1 MNSYEKAGWI
11 LQVAGLRQSIF
22 QPPSSLNYNQSD
34 LVKLALLLGLRVGQ
48 LEGLIY
54 QIAADKRHVT
64 IFGQIFRPYLIR
76 SSRSRVC
83 VDCLRESNY
92 CRMQWELVFV
102 TSCPIH
108 NTTLLETCDSCGTRL
123 SWVRTGTSLCR
134 CGADFRES
142 PTSALP
148 NAQACVSRL
157 VYEKCGLMKG
167 RLHQARN
174 NPLND
179 LELGPIFEGLRFIA
193 GQLESRNLRQR
204 HTFPGKETATLH
216 QDLFTAYSIFND
228 WPKNFHHLLDQ
239 IHSRNSPGDAD
250 QKRSLQKD
258 FQGLYKELCA
268 PRSLSKSIAS
278 LLMTGFQDYVSKRW
292 MLGYRAKRF
301 QLAQKYVGLTEA
313 SRTLQIANETTE
325 YLILN
330 GKLKAVIK
338 SKAKR
343 NRTFLI
349 DAASVEKLRR
359 EFEKYL
365 SIDRASQFLGLSQ
378 THVRK
383 LIDQSVLIPVRRYS
397 DAHDLRLDKSV
408 LRQFVAQLLSKIKT
422 VRAQHKDQLQSFR
435 SLVNLVTNKMAG
447 STYGIDKVIRD
458 ILSGLLVPR
467 KKCEKTVGVS
477 SLRFSRNE
485 VRQYLQQIVLKQEGK
500 NPTILANISTDGL
513 NRKVVLFLYRKG
525 LIKAS
530 TRRDETGAYAAI
542 TTKDL
547 QLFNSRFRFATEVAR
562 KLGTRTECVCQ
573 ALRSAGILPVSGPVV
588 DDGPQYVFRRSEVD
602 SVDLHK
608 LMTPFL
614 LRRKRKRKRTL
625 DVTVAGVAEIL
636 SMSRKTVLDMVKTDV
651 LRPYPRYCR
660 SASNVMFN
668 RTYVLRL
675 SQQFPNLSELM
686 STSAAALRL
695 GTEVRN
701 FHVRWLRRGYV
712 RYQSSKDGKRR
723 FVLKS
728 DVEKIAVFKESVVTS
743 AGAARMLGIP
753 LHCVITLIRKQVLKP
768 IANPYQ
774 PAFRGRVFSKA
785 EVSKLCITRR
795 KVNVAHAMF
804 VSPKLNRVVPVGK

>member
-22 QPPSSLNYNQSD
+22 QWPSSLNYNQSD
-34 LVKLALLLGLRVGQ
+34 LVKLALLLGVRVGQ

-54 QIAADKRHVT
+54 QIAADKRHVA
-64 IFGQIFRPYLIR
+64 IFGQTFRPYLIR
-76 SSRSRVC
+76 PWRSRVC

-92 CRMQWELVFV
+92 CRKQWEFVFV
-102 TSCPIH
+102 TTCPIH
-108 NTTLLETCDSCGTRL
+108 NTKLLERCHSCGTRL
-123 SWVRTGTSLCR
+123 SWMRTGTSLCR

-142 PTSALP
+142 PTLPLP
-148 NAQACVSRL
+148 NAQTCVSRL

-167 RLHQARN
+167 RSHQARN

-179 LELGPIFEGLRFIA
+179 LELGPIFEGLLFIA
-193 GQLESRNLRQR
+193 GQLESRNIRQR
-204 HTFPGKETATLH
+204 HTFPRKETATLH
-216 QDLFTAYSIFND
+216 QDLLTAYSVFND

-239 IHSRNSPGDAD
+239 IQSRNGSGDTNR
-250 QKRSLQKD
+250 KHSLQKD
-258 FQGLYKELCA
+258 FRGLYKELCA
-268 PRSLSKSIAS
+268 PRSLSIPIAS

-292 MLGYRAKRF
+292 TLGYRPKRF
-301 QLAQKYVGLTEA
+301 QLPEKYVGLTDA

-338 SKAKR
+338 SRAKR

-349 DAASVEKLRR
+349 DAASVAKLRR
-359 EFEKYL
+359 EFEKYF

-378 THVRK
+378 THVLK

-397 DAHDLRLDKSV
+397 GAHDLRLDKSA
-408 LRQFVAQLLSKIKT
+408 LKRFVAQLTSKIKT
-422 VRAQHKDQLQSFR
+422 DRALRKDELQSFR

-447 STYGIDKVIRD
+447 SNYGIVKVIRD

-467 KKCEKTVGVS
+467 KKCETTVGVS
-477 SLRFSRNE
+477 SLRFSRKE
-485 VRQYLQQIVLKQEGK
+485 VRQYLQKILRRQEA
-500 NPTILANISTDGL
+500 NPTILANISTEGL
-513 NRKVVLFLYRKG
+513 NRKVILFLYRKR
-525 LIKAS
+525 LIKTS

-542 TTKDL
+542 TTDDL
-547 QLFNSRFRFATEVAR
+547 RLFNSRFMFATEVAR
-562 KLGTRTECVCQ
+562 KLGTRTERVCQ
-573 ALRSAGILPVSGPVV
+573 ALRSAGILPISGPAI
-588 DDGPQYVFRRSEVD
+588 DDGPQYVFRRAEVD
-602 SVDLHK
+602 VVDLHK

-614 LRRKRKRKRTL
+614 LRRKRERKRTL

-636 SMSRKTVLDMVKTDV
+636 SVSRKTVFDLVKNEV

-660 SASNVMFN
+660 LAPNLMFN
-668 RTYVLRL
+668 RAYVLRL
-675 SQQFPNLSELM
+675 NQQFPNLSELM
-686 STSAAALRL
+686 STSAAARRL
-695 GTEVRN
+695 DTEVGN

-712 RYQSSKDGKRR
+712 RYQRSKDGKRR

-728 DVEKIAVFKESVVTS
+728 DVEKIAIFKESVVTS
-743 AGAARMLGIP
+743 EGAARMLGIP
-753 LHCVITLIRKQVLKP
+753 RHCVITLIRKQVLKP

-804 VSPKLNRVVPVGK
+804 VSAKVE